1 MSGAVCVCVCVGVCA
16 AVRCGRRTPHQPLT
30 TGGDGATAS
39 ATRERNNKTARATP
53 PRTAR
58 GCVVTVYNLV

>member
-1 MSGAVCVCVCVGVCA
+1 MSGAVCVCVCGRVCGVGDA
-16 AVRCGRRTPHQPLT
+16 PLT

>member
-1 MSGAVCVCVCVGVCA
+1 MRCVCVCVGVCA
-16 AVRCGRRTPHQPLT
+16 VWATHQAPLT